1 MLNIMVGVVRLRT
14 AEVGVKRMA
23 SSTPVKSGVTVTVP
37 VPSGR
42 TGSVTVTKRAK
53 AYPTKMSGSTVSVL
67 LTETLTMG
75 RISMMNQDWV
85 MSYSETAVEYGISN
99 FVVSLLVMVTSS
111 WYVGEITK
119 IGSSG
124 RTMRTVVAL
133 TSPPY

>member
-1 MLNIMVGVVRLRT
+1 MKRTFWPSVGRRAVMLNIIVGVVRLRT

-85 MSYSETAVEYGISN
+85 MSYSETAVPERATVRLTQ
-99 FVVSLLVMVTSS
+99 VVCVTGFPRVSA
-111 WYVGEITK
+111 V
-119 IGSSG
+119 
-124 RTMRTVVAL
+124 
-133 TSPPY
+133 